1 MDVGLRS
8 VDGVI
13 EGRRGAA
20 RTGADS
26 RLISQTPRLCVAR
39 RSGTAG
45 GGGEGRPRRPRS
57 RGRRAEA
64 SRSSLFDQ
72 KMIVKDETSCEGVPA
87 AGTLRG
93 RLRPK
98 RSERFCQRTH
108 SISIE

>member
-1 MDVGLRS
+1 MGLPS

-39 RSGTAG
+39 RSGMAGTAG
-45 GGGEGRPRRPRS
+45 GTSSPS
-57 RGRRAEA
+57 SRAEA

-108 SISIE
+108 FILIE